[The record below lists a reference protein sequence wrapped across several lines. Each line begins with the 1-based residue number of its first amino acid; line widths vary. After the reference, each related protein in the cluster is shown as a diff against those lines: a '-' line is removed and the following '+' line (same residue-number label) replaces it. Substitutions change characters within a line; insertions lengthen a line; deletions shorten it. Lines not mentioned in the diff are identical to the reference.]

1 LGVLSN
7 IYERLLGRIQYKF
20 SLIFGSI
27 YVIIASGTIPSNII
41 IYLLL
46 SLLTA
51 TGIAALGYLLNDW
64 KDYEYDIINN
74 KSNLLRNMNSAQ
86 RLLLV
91 AFSIILTIF
100 PWFYLPFTVFSLLL
114 LAGELS
120 LFFMYAF
127 PPFRLKERGLWGV
140 ISDSIYA
147 QLLPCLFA
155 LYTFAQ
161 IVVVDIRFS
170 YLLLIYI
177 SWLLLVGIR
186 NILVH
191 QIYDYHHDIATSNNT
206 YVVNKGIQPV
216 AKFYLQIGFSIE
228 ILFFLYLIY
237 NIPNTHHYLL
247 VIYLIYLFI
256 LMIINK
262 SIVRD
267 DIFGFIHKR
276 VLNEF
281 YEIFLPLL
289 LTVFFT
295 LKNLNFLPILVF
307 NTVIF
312 LPLYKNYILNF
323 IRKYK

>member
-1 LGVLSN
+1 MGIFSN

-20 SLIFGSI
+20 SLIFGSL
-27 YVIIASGTIPSNII
+27 YVIISLGTTPSNII
-41 IYLLL
+41 IYLML
-46 SLLTA
+46 SVLTA
-51 TGIAALGYLLNDW
+51 TGIASLGYLLNDW
-64 KDYEYDIINN
+64 KDYEYDIKNN
-74 KSNLLRNMNSAQ
+74 KSNLFINMNSVQ
-86 RLLLV
+86 RLFLV
-91 AFSIILTIF
+91 VFSIIFTIF
-100 PWFYLPFTVFSLLL
+100 PWFYLPFTGLSLLF
-114 LAGELS
+114 LAGELA
-120 LFFMYAF
+120 LFFLYAF

-140 ISDSIYA
+140 FSDSLYA
-147 QLLPCLFA
+147 QLIPCLFA
-155 LYTFAQ
+155 LYTFAR

-206 YVVNKGIQPV
+206 YVVNKGIEPV

-295 LKNLNFLPILVF
+295 LKNLKFLPVLVF